1 MNDLYFPSIRVP
13 NSGSLKK
20 GNTPWNKGRKGES
33 YRGNPSEFTKKGRQG
48 FCPRPVLCLN
58 PDGSVHAR
66 FPSVAAAAKAVGARD
81 RHTITHA
88 CQGKFRCRGYKWYY
102 EDEYVP
108 WADYHYNVRHGRD
121 AYGRLVKG
129 NTLRVGQNLSPEGL
143 AKRRAE
149 ARRRAMEMNGDPNSN
164 FGRHYDKSK
173 PVRDLTSATDYPSVK
188 AASAATGIP
197 PNQISGAI
205 HRNGTVHGHK
215 FINI

>member
-1 MNDLYFPSIRVP
+1 MNDLYLPPLRVA
-13 NSGSLKK
+13 NSGSIKK

-33 YRGNPSEFTKKGRQG
+33 YRGMLSEYVKKGRQG

-66 FPSVAAAAKAVGARD
+66 FPSVGAAAKAVGARD

-108 WADYHYNVRHGRD
+108 WADYHYNMRQGRD
-121 AYGRLVKG
+121 GYGRLVKG

-143 AKRRAE
+143 AKRKE
-149 ARRRAMEMNGDPNSN
+149 GARRRAMAMNNDPNSN
-164 FGRHYDKSK
+164 FGRNHDSSK
-173 PVRDLTSATDYPSVK
+173 PVRDLTTATDYPSVK
-188 AASAATGIP
+188 AAAAATGIP
-197 PNQISGAI
+197 QNQISGAV